1 MSSNEAS
8 GSSKDTTQPQSLTDK
23 YKKWD
28 AFAKDV
34 DEDPECDNRD
44 ELDKFFKVIIFK
56 NKLLYS
62 KFQKVYKDLD
72 DDGRKA
78 MMKSF
83 VESGGTVLSTNWK
96 DVGQKKVDVKPPE
109 GMEFKQYEK

>member
-1 MSSNEAS
+1 MSINDSI
-8 GSSKDTTQPQSLTDK
+8 GSSKDSSNKQSLSDK

-28 AFAKDV
+28 QIAKEA

-44 ELDKFFKVIIFK
+44 ELDKFFKTI
-56 NKLLYS
+56 
-62 KFQKVYKDLD
+62 YKDLD

-83 VESGGTVLSTNWK
+83 TESGGTVLSTNWK

-109 GMEFKQYEK
+109 GMEHKQYDK